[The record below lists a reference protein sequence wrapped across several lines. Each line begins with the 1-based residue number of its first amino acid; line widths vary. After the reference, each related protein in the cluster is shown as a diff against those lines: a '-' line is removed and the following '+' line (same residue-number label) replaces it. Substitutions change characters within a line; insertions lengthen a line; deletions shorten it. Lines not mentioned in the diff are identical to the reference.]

1 LKEKWMSLLGRAV
14 VAIWNDIV
22 PEERANFIDWHNRE
36 HIPERVAIEGF
47 LRGQACKIENDLPMS
62 RIEDA

>member
-1 LKEKWMSLLGRAV
+1 MSLLGRAV

-47 LRGQACKIENDLPMS
+47 LRGRLQDRK
-62 RIEDA
+62 